1 MAGGMAAMTA
11 RGRNVGAAVAP
22 TPTRP
27 VPPATAPAAARPTGP
42 SILELGP
49 TATIP
54 SSPPATW
61 PPILADACGRVGRA
75 AALGPEGGRLA
86 TSWRVP

>member
-11 RGRNVGAAVAP
+11 RGRNVGGAVA
-22 TPTRP
+22 PTRP

-42 SILELGP
+42 RILEIGP
-49 TATIP
+49 TAAIR

-61 PPILADACGRVGRA
+61 PPILADACGRVGQA

-86 TSWRVP
+86 TPWRMP

>member
-1 MAGGMAAMTA
+1 MAGGVTAVTA
-11 RGRNVGAAVAP
+11 RGRNVGAAVG
-22 TPTRP
+22 PTRP
-27 VPPATAPAAARPTGP
+27 VLPAMAPAAARPTGP
-42 SILELGP
+42 SILEHGP

-61 PPILADACGRVGRA
+61 PPILADTCGRVGQA

-86 TSWRVP
+86 TSWRGP

>member
-1 MAGGMAAMTA
+1 MAGGMAAVTA
-11 RGRNVGAAVAP
+11 RGRNVGAAVA
-22 TPTRP
+22 PTRP

-42 SILELGP
+42 SILEIGP

-61 PPILADACGRVGRA
+61 SPILADTCGRVGQA

-86 TSWRVP
+86 TSRRVP